1 MQIQSPGN
9 LATTYGIHLRS
20 AITRQAVPAN
30 GATPA
35 STADSVTISGA
46 ARQALAAE
54 AAALPKAG
62 EADGAVEARL
72 AEIRARGAVN
82 RSQEDQAFLFANDPR
97 LAAIAAQQK
106 SPDQLTAD
114 ELDYMQKATG
124 MVNTM
129 ANLSPAEKALY
140 DKALASGNTQA
151 AAGIGQIALVRMM
164 GHSAGGAGGSSY
176 DPLSTPITAA
186 NIENYFSHSIVDPS
200 GASRTRFQ
208 ALIQYLQTTPAA

>member
-1 MQIQSPGN
+1 MQIQSPSN
-9 LATTYGIHLRS
+9 LATTYGIRLQS
-20 AITRQAVPAN
+20 PITRQAVPAN
-30 GATPA
+30 GTAPA
-35 STADSVTISGA
+35 STADSVSISGA

-54 AAALPKAG
+54 AAASSKAG
-62 EADGAVEARL
+62 DADGAVEARL

-124 MVNTM
+124 LVNTM

-140 DKALASGNTQA
+140 DKAVASCNTQA

-208 ALIQYLQTTPAA
+208 ALIEYLQTTPAA